1 MTAGRPTLYTPK
13 LVKAAWDYVNGGWI
27 TAGDKVPTVAGLAC
41 EIGVHRD
48 TCHEWAK
55 DDSKQFSDI
64 LQEIAQK
71 QEREL
76 VNNGLTG
83 DFVAPITKMM
93 LTKHGYSDKV
103 EQDHTSSDGS
113 MSQQKPVDLSIA
125 PQEVLDWIIAQDLG
139 DADNA

>member
-1 MTAGRPTLYTPK
+1 MTVGRPTLYTPK

-55 DDSKQFSDI
+55 NDNKQFSDI

-103 EQDHTSSDGS
+103 EQHVTSPDGS
-113 MSQQKPVDLSIA
+113 MTPTQVIVQGEPVPD
-125 PQEVLDWIIAQDLG
+125 
-139 DADNA
+139 DNSDN

>member
-55 DDSKQFSDI
+55 DDSKKFSDI

-93 LTKHGYSDKV
+93 LTKHGYSDRV
-103 EQDHTSSDGS
+103 EQHLTSPDGS
-113 MSQQKPVDLSIA
+113 MSPKPAELTDEQLERIA
-125 PQEVLDWIIAQDLG
+125 SGNDKQG
-139 DADNA
+139 